1 MPFDSDKQRRYLF
14 SQKPE
19 VAKQIAH
26 MQEGGYAMDSRKPKK
41 VTQKDRYGNQV
52 TFEYQDEVKPLDINS
67 LLETFIGQPVPEMM
81 EIPNVPILGDVSVGF
96 ADAHPGQPRGTDT
109 IPAWLTPGEFV
120 VNAEAMSD
128 PQNAAMV
135 EAINDEGRAM
145 QEGGDVMIPYY
156 QDGGEVMPMPLT
168 EALLRAREGYRPDV
182 YLDSLKKPTVGHG
195 HLLPEEYKNRVGE
208 TPFSEEELDK
218 FFEEDI
224 ATAQAAA
231 QRNAE
236 KYGVNWDDLSRREQ
250 TALASQAFQLGETGQ
265 GKFEK
270 MWTKLAAGD
279 KEGAALEALDSR
291 WAEQTPTRAKD
302 LYSAFQPGL
311 GFQQGGPVY
320 AYRGYDTAM
329 QDAFDIEDPNADLG
343 AGWTPPV
350 YEADEISPMEQAIL
364 DQEAAGMDAPMPT
377 PPSAMGIPDESSGEI
392 PEGGGDFWS
401 GIADWVTDTSVA
413 DERNAAFNV
422 KATEA
427 NAEAAEETLAELQER
442 VENGQPVN
450 SHTLEQAEQAVEHT
464 QEELNE
470 ARQEVGDIDYEGV
483 VAGEAALMAE
493 QVLKGPANDEPDEQ
507 KETLETAATDPEMTA
522 EDNPSKESD
531 KGVQS
536 EEEVEA
542 EGKKAPKEMVE
553 KAKGFFTDAFSEL
566 FDGGELAK
574 MAILYAGSRML
585 GYSHGGSLNW
595 AAKNYLNTIQTNQA
609 NHQTYVQD
617 LAKSGKYTSASVAA
631 YKESKDLSDL
641 VPAGSPVNRTGNFK
655 TFYKNGKAYKAE
667 ELKQGDQTVWMTP
680 DGRQIDATFQ
690 DDPARV
696 KGTKEYDTR
705 VKNFRTVTG
714 DQLKSLRNQFDRFG
728 EGENVNYKT
737 DINPHT
743 SAGKIA
749 EWAADNNVDPNELAG
764 LVESA
769 YHDAINDN
777 RQDGSRARDL
787 VPYLNQL
794 VIRHRVGGNAD
805 AFLAKGYEG
814 DGPKQY
820 VNASKLATLNAGA
833 AGVLRSMGKEGD
845 TDDLANLFYNEAL
858 RDWNDLGPDAQKKW
872 NRNANDDESGFYLFA
887 TDMLTN
893 WSK

>member
-1 MPFDSDKQRRYLF
+1 
-14 SQKPE
+14 
-19 VAKQIAH
+19 
-26 MQEGGYAMDSRKPKK
+26 
-41 VTQKDRYGNQV
+41 
-52 TFEYQDEVKPLDINS
+52 
-67 LLETFIGQPVPEMM
+67 
-81 EIPNVPILGDVSVGF
+81 
-96 ADAHPGQPRGTDT
+96 
-109 IPAWLTPGEFV
+109 
-120 VNAEAMSD
+120 MSD

-250 TALASQAFQLGETGQ
+250 TALASQAFQLGEAGQ

-483 VAGEAALMAE
+483 VAGEAAIMHNQTGTKE
-493 QVLKGPANDEPDEQ
+493 EQ
-507 KETLETAATDPEMTA
+507 KAKQEESLESIA
-522 EDNPSKESD
+522 ESEEFENEDDPSKPSD
-531 KGVQS
+531 KGQQHPS
-536 EEEVEA
+536 EVVA
-542 EGKKAPKEMVE
+542 EGEEAAKADPSLVE
-553 KAKGFFTDAFSEL
+553 KATGFFKGAFDDL
-566 FDGGELAK
+566 FDEGELAR
-574 MAILYAGSRML
+574 MALMYVGSRAL

-595 AAKNYLNTIQTNQA
+595 AAKQYVSRLDAKQASRQDFIKTNAKNYPA
-609 NHQTYVQD
+609 
-617 LAKSGKYTSASVAA
+617 ASLEA
-631 YKESKDLSDL
+631 YRKTGDLS
-641 VPAGSPVNRTGNFK
+641 
-655 TFYKNGKAYKAE
+655 
-667 ELKQGDQTVWMTP
+667 
-680 DGRQIDATFQ
+680 
-690 DDPARV
+690 
-696 KGTKEYDTR
+696 
-705 VKNFRTVTG
+705 
-714 DQLKSLRNQFDRFG
+714 
-728 EGENVNYKT
+728 
-737 DINPHT
+737 
-743 SAGKIA
+743 
-749 EWAADNNVDPNELAG
+749 
-764 LVESA
+764 
-769 YHDAINDN
+769 
-777 RQDGSRARDL
+777 
-787 VPYLNQL
+787 
-794 VIRHRVGGNAD
+794 
-805 AFLAKGYEG
+805 
-814 DGPKQY
+814 
-820 VNASKLATLNAGA
+820 
-833 AGVLRSMGKEGD
+833 VLRSQVLH
-845 TDDLANLFYNEAL
+845 TH
-858 RDWNDLGPDAQKKW
+858 PQV
-872 NRNANDDESGFYLFA
+872 
-887 TDMLTN
+887 MLQ
-893 WSK
+893 SR